1 MQYKEFEIN
10 IESFAKILDL
20 LNVMKRVYKYESISI
35 SEKFIEKKRKDE
47 MLEIISNIGLKYEK
61 SISKIVNLWRKEH
74 GNS

>member
-1 MQYKEFEIN
+1 
-10 IESFAKILDL
+10 
-20 LNVMKRVYKYESISI
+20 MKRVYKFECISI